1 MKLGLTDIWEKHG
14 ERLDFLIKADDDTFL
29 VMDNL
34 MARLQG
40 RDPEKP
46 FMMGHKLTNEVKLIK
61 SYFFMVVWLLFELVL
76 HKWR

>member
-1 MKLGLTDIWEKHG
+1 MKLGLTDVWEKYG

-46 FMMGHKLTNEVKLIK
+46 FMMGHKLTNEVNIDIK
-61 SYFFMVVWLLFELVL
+61 MGQA
-76 HKWR
+76 